1 MALHSMPPLLPLLLL
16 FQFCASEKQKV
27 EGHGSSS
34 VSLKP
39 GSNDSKTC
47 SGVVTCTPGILLPV
61 WGPQSPGLGEQALRA
76 FVYFLC
82 LMYMFLGVSIIADR
96 FMAAVEV
103 ITSQEKEVTITKPNG
118 ETSVTTV
125 RIWNETV
132 SNLTLMALG
141 SSAPEILLS
150 VIEVCGHGFSAGEL
164 GPGTIVGS
172 AAFNMFVIIGI
183 CVWVVPDGES
193 RRIKHLR
200 VFFIT
205 AFWSVFAYIWLYLI
219 LAVITPGIVQVWEA
233 LVTLLYFPVCVILA
247 WIADRRLLFYKY
259 MHKHYCAKKRHR
271 TSKHQGVVLET
282 EGELSNGTEIIQDAK
297 FTSEDRAK
305 ATENMDVNHTCI
317 TMESIELDENH
328 KEVIRILKELKRK
341 HPEKNLEELI
351 ELANHQ
357 TLMPQQKS
365 RAFYR
370 IQATRR
376 MIGAGNVLKKQNM
389 EPAHRSPHTLDKSQ
403 EQDLSSCSCIMFE
416 KGQYQCME
424 NCGTVSLHV
433 ACQGGSGKNTIYLD
447 YHTEDGSANA
457 GSDYQFSEGTLI
469 FRPGE
474 TKQEIKVEIID
485 DDVFEEEEYFFV
497 KLLNLRVGNA
507 EGIVET
513 EGEGVVPKARLVEP
527 LVATVTILDDDHGGI
542 FTFGQPLLHVS
553 ESAGILEVAVLRN
566 SGACGTVILPYYSED
581 GTAHGGGVDYE
592 DVHGELVFANN
603 QTCQN
608 LQVRIIDDQEYEKQ
622 ENFFIV
628 LQEPRW
634 LKKGITD
641 SPSDVEDESCHTA
654 EMGMPIL
661 GEFSR
666 LEVIIEESL
675 DFKIL
680 QGMSPN
686 GILDQSTVDK
696 LIKKTNLAQVI
707 GTYSWREQFIE
718 AVTVSAGDG
727 DMEDPEEE
735 EVQVPSCFDY
745 VMHFLTVFWKILF
758 ACVPPTGYWNGWA
771 CFMVSI
777 IVIGFLTAVI
787 GDLASHFG
795 CTVGLRDS
803 VTAVVFVALGTS
815 VPDTFASKV
824 AAMQDKYADAS
835 VGNVTGSN
843 AVNVFLGIGVAWSVA
858 AVYWEVQGQSFH
870 VDPGS
875 LAFSV
880 TLFTVFAFLSV
891 GVLLLRRRPAIGGE
905 LGGPRTAKLLT
916 TLLFLGLWL
925 LYILFSS
932 LEAYCHIQAF

>member
-16 FQFCASEKQKV
+16 LQFCASEKQKV

-150 VIEVCGHGFSAGEL
+150 VIEV
-164 GPGTIVGS
+164 
-172 AAFNMFVIIGI
+172 
-183 CVWVVPDGES
+183 
-193 RRIKHLR
+193 
-200 VFFIT
+200 
-205 AFWSVFAYIWLYLI
+205 
-219 LAVITPGIVQVWEA
+219 WEA

-357 TLMPQQKS
+357 TLMPQQK
-365 RAFYR
+365 R
-370 IQATRR
+370 
-376 MIGAGNVLKKQNM
+376 
-389 EPAHRSPHTLDKSQ
+389 
-403 EQDLSSCSCIMFE
+403 
-416 KGQYQCME
+416 
-424 NCGTVSLHV
+424 
-433 ACQGGSGKNTIYLD
+433 GSGKNTIYLD